1 MSRVRVYELAKE
13 AGMGSKELADKL
25 IAAGYEIKGHS
36 STVDDDTADKIRKTM
51 FKKVKAKP
59 ETKKAKPETKKAKP
73 KTEKAKAEPK
83 PDPEA
88 EKVDKRIEGEGD
100 QKSTVIRRRT
110 TIIRRRA
117 KAEPEAL
124 EEAAEESA
132 EQEADEALETE
143 AVSEPADV
151 AETTEN
157 DVGQEAAATLEEESE
172 TADMMQEAAEAID
185 EAEVEE
191 GDTEAEEI
199 AAADAPAEE
208 DAAAEK
214 EDSLKI
220 KQPKKVERKKIAKVV
235 GTIELP
241 TPRERDKTDQQR
253 PKRPVKRSPARPA
266 RNNAAAAVQPG
277 PVPESSDRSRKK
289 GKRSPGAGDENG
301 DRRGKGF
308 KKGKKSVKFTHF
320 DADYQRGGRRGKR
333 GKLRSEK
340 KSAPSTIEMKAS
352 KNKITIYESI
362 SVGDLAAKMKIK

>member
-36 STVDDDTADKIRKTM
+36 STVDEDTADKIRKTM
-51 FKKVKAKP
+51 FKKA
-59 ETKKAKPETKKAKP
+59 KAKP
-73 KTEKAKAEPK
+73 KPK
-83 PDPEA
+83 PEPEAEA
-88 EKVDKRIEGEGD
+88 EKVEKRIEGEGD

-132 EQEADEALETE
+132 EQEADEALETK
-143 AVSEPADV
+143 AVSDPADV
-151 AETTEN
+151 AETAEN
-157 DVGQEAAATLEEESE
+157 DAGQEAAATLEEESE
-172 TADMMQEAAEAID
+172 SAEVRQEAADEID

-253 PKRPVKRSPARPA
+253 PKGLSNEALPGQEGTMLQPPCSLGRCPSPVIGPERRASARRAKVIRTAIAGARSLRKERRASSSPILMLTISAVA
-266 RNNAAAAVQPG
+266 DAVSAA
-277 PVPESSDRSRKK
+277 
-289 GKRSPGAGDENG
+289 N
-301 DRRGKGF
+301 
-308 KKGKKSVKFTHF
+308 
-320 DADYQRGGRRGKR
+320 
-333 GKLRSEK
+333 
-340 KSAPSTIEMKAS
+340 
-352 KNKITIYESI
+352 
-362 SVGDLAAKMKIK
+362 